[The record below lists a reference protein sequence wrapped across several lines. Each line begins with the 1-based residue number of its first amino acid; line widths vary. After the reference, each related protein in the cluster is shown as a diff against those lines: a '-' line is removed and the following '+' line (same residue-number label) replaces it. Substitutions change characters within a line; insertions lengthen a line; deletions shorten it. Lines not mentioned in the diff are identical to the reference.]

1 MTAMT
6 PIHALWSCIV
16 DTETLRWFQQVA
28 DGETVT
34 DVAALHAV
42 SQPGVSRALVRLER
56 EIGTPLLAKSGR
68 VLRLTEAGAVF
79 KAHLDAALHSLDDGL
94 AAVGEL
100 LDPETGTVSVVF
112 DTSLGLWLVPGL
124 IAGFRRAYPRVRF
137 RLAQTHDAHSWDDAL
152 EGPMDVAITSQRPLD
167 PAMTWQHVV
176 SLPLALA
183 VWGNHRLADREQV
196 SVAEAA
202 EDGFVMVG
210 RDWALH
216 DVTKELCRAAGF
228 TPRVAFEGE
237 DVPVVRG
244 FVAAGLGVAVV
255 PVTQAETRQR
265 RASERLIPLTDS
277 GALLEVGMVWSR
289 ERRHLPSANLFRRY
303 VLDARAHHLR

>member
-1 MTAMT
+1 MTS
-6 PIHALWSCIV
+6 IHAISSCIV

-124 IAGFRRAYPRVRF
+124 IAGIRRAYPRVRF

-216 DVTKELCRAAGF
+216 DVTMELCRAAGF